1 MGTEHSMEQH
11 KTTLRDLREQNGMT
25 RAEVAKALG
34 VSYQAISNYEAGRRS
49 ISVEQIIPLA
59 ELYDCNVEE
68 IIMAQLESV
77 RIGKSEQIVSGN
89 FKEFA

>member
-1 MGTEHSMEQH
+1 MEQH

>member
-34 VSYQAISNYEAGRRS
+34 VSIAAVSHYETGIRS
-49 ISVEQIIPLA
+49 IDIEQVLILA
-59 ELYDCNVEE
+59 RLFDLDAEE
-68 IIMAQLESV
+68 VIFAQLASVSV
-77 RIGKSEQIVSGN
+77 RKPN
-89 FKEFA
+89 